1 MACELARPP
10 GSQDQ
15 GAGVPCPRRD
25 RRTHTLQA
33 GSGDEE
39 GARSRRTDAG
49 VDVRAR
55 RSARVLTGREQRR
68 VLQTTGS
75 IPCAEHRRRRAL
87 TFLASNA
94 ATRTT
99 LSQREPKRTAER
111 RVG

>member
-49 VDVRAR
+49 VNVRAR
-55 RSARVLTGREQRR
+55 RSARVLQGREQRR

-75 IPCAEHRRRRAL
+75 RWEEHTSELPLLMRNSYAV
-87 TFLASNA
+87 FYV
-94 ATRTT
+94 
-99 LSQREPKRTAER
+99 KKKK
-111 RVG
+111 

>member
-55 RSARVLTGREQRR
+55 RSARVLQGREQRR
-68 VLQTTGS
+68 VLQTTGRS
-75 IPCAEHRRRRAL
+75 E
-87 TFLASNA
+87 
-94 ATRTT
+94 
-99 LSQREPKRTAER
+99 ER
-111 RVG
+111 RVGKECVSTFRSRGWPYTKKKKKH